1 MSMESEQEPEVVE
14 STATEEEDWLPE
26 ASKQAVRRQPD
37 YQRVDTVCDAC
48 Q

>member
-1 MSMESEQEPEVVE
+1 MDTSEKDTDEG
-14 STATEEEDWLPE
+14 TEQDWLPE

-37 YQRVDTVCDAC
+37 YQRVDTACDAC